1 MENKYK
7 ELNKK
12 TAKKAAKIVGEV
24 EKYNYLAHSIREIE
38 FAILKLKGKNY
49 HIITYATTM
58 DLKKSQIAF
67 FDNCCIIRLP
77 CECKDMNDQK
87 IRLILAHE
95 LGHLI
100 FNFEDLLNPERLMNT
115 VASDAEEQYSWE
127 FAFHLIRMK
136 SEEHRSNTQQKKYVY
151 EDYDLK
157 NMLSAILKEKAK
169 PEVYDSI
176 ARSLE
181 LAKFKA

>member
-12 TAKKAAKIVGEV
+12 TSKEAAKIVGEV

-77 CECKDMNDQK
+77 YECKEMNDQK

-100 FNFEDLLNPERLMNT
+100 FNFEDLMNPEKLANT
-115 VASDAEEQYSWE
+115 MASDAEEQYAWE
-127 FAFHLIRMK
+127 FAFYLISMK
-136 SEEHRSNTQQKKYVY
+136 STEHKSNARQNKFVY

-176 ARSLE
+176 VQSLR
-181 LAKFKA
+181 LAKYV